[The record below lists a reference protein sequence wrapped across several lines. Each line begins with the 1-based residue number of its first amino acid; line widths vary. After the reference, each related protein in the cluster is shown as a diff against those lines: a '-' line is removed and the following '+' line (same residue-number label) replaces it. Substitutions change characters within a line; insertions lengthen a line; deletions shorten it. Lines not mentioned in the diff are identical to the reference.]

1 MVASPASK
9 CVQFA
14 ASFVS
19 FWTRSRG
26 EGCTQDADA
35 TSEDLLLDFIG
46 ICLFDLLFPPFLLDF
61 QCVFCTTRCGQLC
74 GYWILESKLSRRVG
88 KKAHIPAQNPTAKSS
103 KKSAA
108 NSANPTRECEQ
119 RWTTW
124 CAWWEIPLCATSPL
138 VRESEG
144 RCAGPPFSPPRC
156 EFAVGAAWLGVG
168 FVRVTSSE
176 SDEDRGEGG
185 EGPGREGRGSP
196 PWSRSRGAQRAA
208 AHTPLLTPPRALA
221 AASWWSLANHWKHVR
236 IYHNNKVT
244 RRVTH
249 TCSLLYPPQLA
260 FFLFPPKSASFFTRL
275 AFFRCGGCSV
285 RTNTCHTRVL
295 RLPLSLC
302 FRAFRLQ
309 ESSNFSLLLCSSSR
323 QHRRNVFTSSSE
335 AAQLP
340 F

>member
-1 MVASPASK
+1 MHPG
-9 CVQFA
+9 
-14 ASFVS
+14 
-19 FWTRSRG
+19 RG
-26 EGCTQDADA
+26 RDIRGSLARFHRN
-35 TSEDLLLDFIG
+35 L
-46 ICLFDLLFPPFLLDF
+46 PF
-61 QCVFCTTRCGQLC
+61 R
-74 GYWILESKLSRRVG
+74 
-88 KKAHIPAQNPTAKSS
+88 
-103 KKSAA
+103 
-108 NSANPTRECEQ
+108 
-119 RWTTW
+119 
-124 CAWWEIPLCATSPL
+124 
-138 VRESEG
+138 
-144 RCAGPPFSPPRC
+144 PPFSPLFVGFSVRVLHHALWTTLWILDFRKQTLAKSGKKGSHSSAKPNGKVVQKVGSKQREPHARVRAEVDDVVRLVGNSPLRHVSPGPRKRGEVRRPPPPPRC

-176 SDEDRGEGG
+176 SDEDRGE
-185 EGPGREGRGSP
+185 EGRGSP
-196 PWSRSRGAQRAA
+196 SWSPFRGAQRAA

-249 TCSLLYPPQLA
+249 TCSLLCPPQLA

-335 AAQLP
+335 AAQFDRP
-340 F
+340 SF

>member
-1 MVASPASK
+1 MHPG
-9 CVQFA
+9 
-14 ASFVS
+14 
-19 FWTRSRG
+19 RG
-26 EGCTQDADA
+26 RDIRGSLARFHRN
-35 TSEDLLLDFIG
+35 L
-46 ICLFDLLFPPFLLDF
+46 PF
-61 QCVFCTTRCGQLC
+61 R
-74 GYWILESKLSRRVG
+74 
-88 KKAHIPAQNPTAKSS
+88 
-103 KKSAA
+103 
-108 NSANPTRECEQ
+108 
-119 RWTTW
+119 
-124 CAWWEIPLCATSPL
+124 
-138 VRESEG
+138 
-144 RCAGPPFSPPRC
+144 PPFSPL
-156 EFAVGAAWLGVG
+156 FVG
-168 FVRVTSSE
+168 FSVRVLHHALWTTLWILDFRKQTLAKSGKKGSHSSAKPNGKVVQKVGSKQRE
-176 SDEDRGEGG
+176 PHARVRAEVDDVVRLVGNSPLRHVSPGPRKRGEVRRPPLFPSEVRVRRRGRLAWGGLCQRHLVRVRRGQGGGGG

-196 PWSRSRGAQRAA
+196 SWSRSRGAQRAA